1 MAAVVGLEAEP
12 WRCGATELSLNATAL
27 ESCGAVGTSWMGP
40 QGCTKREDGQEENS
54 AVGASPPEGAAQRT
68 GKNWDGIAA
77 LRSTCSLSASTCSP
91 PALANTSGAL

>member
-1 MAAVVGLEAEP
+1 MEMWCHRAGV
-12 WRCGATELSLNATAL
+12 SLNATAL

-68 GKNWDGIAA
+68 GKKWDGITA

>member
-1 MAAVVGLEAEP
+1 MLQFWRAAEP
-12 WRCGATELSLNATAL
+12 WGLLGWDLKDA
-27 ESCGAVGTSWMGP
+27 P
-40 QGCTKREDGQEENS
+40 KEDGQEESS